1 MEFTMSKFFNL
12 TFAAAFV
19 VASAVPVAFAQDS
32 TADASE
38 TAAVQ
43 AAIDQDITLRV
54 DHVHV
59 QTIDGVV
66 YLQGVV
72 GSSGTAEHAEALA
85 RAVSGVGKIVDALN
99 ENAQS

>member
-1 MEFTMSKFFNL
+1 MSKFFNL

-19 VASAVPVAFAQDS
+19 VATAAAAPAAFAQDS
-32 TADASE
+32 TADAAE
-38 TAAVQ
+38 TTAVQ
-43 AAIDQDITLRV
+43 AAINQDINLRV

-85 RAVSGVGKIVDALN
+85 RAVPGVGKIVDALN
-99 ENAQS
+99 ENAES